1 MPANES
7 TREARLQSLKDAI
20 EAGTYRLD
28 NRVLADSL
36 LDNLLQEQWKRLKIK
51 KHYLFKLLNQPRPGS
66 ENKCAG

>member
-1 MPANES
+1 MIKNKTSPKDWDQISANES

-36 LDNLLQEQWKRLKIK
+36 LDNLLQEQWERLKLK
-51 KHYLFKLLNQPRPGS
+51 KALVI
-66 ENKCAG
+66 